1 MVFQKNSM
9 PFPIN
14 KIKCPCLVL
23 LTLFLFTD
31 LAQAQPL
38 LAELTT
44 ERIDKN
50 TIQIQ
55 IDKAQLNVV
64 IRDVVLLSKK
74 DLLLEWVGYS
84 AQAVHHYY
92 GRFPVDNVRINME
105 VTDGNR
111 VRFGQAFGG
120 ESPQLRIVVG
130 EDVTPEVLRRDWI
143 MVHEMV
149 HLAMADVPRN
159 QRWLLEGLATYVE
172 SIARA
177 QLGHLSEEFVWN
189 GFVSRMHQGLP
200 ANGDK
205 GLDYTPTWGRTY
217 WGGAMFCMLADV
229 EIRKLSN
236 NQKSLRDA
244 LRGIL
249 NDGYSMKAS
258 ANALQIFE
266 SGDRATGYP
275 VLVNLYKKMR
285 AKATPETLDPFWE
298 TMGLSLQ
305 NGGEVVYNDA
315 AKYAFVRQQILK
327 P

>member
-1 MVFQKNSM
+1 M
-9 PFPIN
+9 PGLI
-14 KIKCPCLVL
+14 VL
-23 LTLFLFTD
+23 
-31 LAQAQPL
+31 AAPL
-38 LAELTT
+38 LAEP
-44 ERIDKN
+44 EVADVRIEKLDKN
-50 TIQIQ
+50 TFQVQIGN
-55 IDKAQLNVV
+55 AQLDVI
-64 IRDVVLLSKK
+64 IRDIVLLSRK

-92 GRFPVDNVRINME
+92 GRFPVDHVDINIE

-120 ESPQLRIVVG
+120 ESPRLRIVVG
-130 EDVTPEVLRRDWI
+130 EDITADVLRKDWI

-177 QLGHLSEEFVWN
+177 QLGHISEAFVWN

-200 ANGDK
+200 ASGDK

-229 EIRKLSN
+229 EIRKLSD

-285 AKATPETLDPFWE
+285 AQPTPESLDAFWK
-298 TMGLSLQ
+298 TMGLSLRD
-305 NGGEVVYNDA
+305 GGEVVYNDE